1 MDFLDYMRETGRSAR
16 EFGKQVGVSK
26 SYILHLKAGR
36 RHPSMP
42 LVSRITVATQS
53 MVTFH
58 DWERRREL
66 DPTPWAAAD
75 GD

>member
-16 EFGKQVGVSK
+16 EVGEQVGVTK

-36 RHPSMP
+36 RHPSAP
-42 LVSRITVATQS
+42 LMSRIAKATHS
-53 MVTFH
+53 MVTFS

>member
-16 EFGKQVGVSK
+16 EVGEQVGVTK

-36 RHPSMP
+36 RHPSARLM
-42 LVSRITVATQS
+42 SRITEATQS
-53 MVTFH
+53 MVTFA

-66 DPTPWAAAD
+66 NPTPWAAAD